1 LKIKKEESVF
11 DDSFFKSPE
20 TNLGKNWLDIINN
33 TNKQTITQKE
43 KKDITIKIPITNP
56 INIQDKNISS
66 KINNN
71 LNKINLKETIILN
84 KSAINNKKNIGG
96 LKKGFFNE
104 QNNNNKKIKK
114 HINIEKIEEDNKN
127 KK

>member
-1 LKIKKEESVF
+1 
-11 DDSFFKSPE
+11 
-20 TNLGKNWLDIINN
+20 
-33 TNKQTITQKE
+33 
-43 KKDITIKIPITNP
+43 
-56 INIQDKNISS
+56 
-66 KINNN
+66 
-71 LNKINLKETIILN
+71 
-84 KSAINNKKNIGG
+84 